1 MLYTM
6 PMTTYSF
13 LKPAVGSGA
22 CCRRRMAALAAG
34 AALFLAVTAAAEI
47 MSVSTEKANV
57 REGPGSQN
65 PVLWQAWRYT
75 PFEVQEWSGS
85 WAYVVD
91 FAGDNGWLHKS
102 VLSETPAVIVI
113 GKYANIRKGPG
124 LSYGVTVAVER
135 EYPLKVTEKQGD
147 WLKVTDDEEIDG
159 WIYSKLV
166 WGNTDPWAVE

>member
-1 MLYTM
+1 MN
-6 PMTTYSF
+6 TTPFSR
-13 LKPAVGSGA
+13 PAAGNVTG
-22 CCRRRMAALAAG
+22 CRKLISALAAG
-34 AALFLAVTAAAEI
+34 TALFLATTAAAGI
-47 MSVSTEKANV
+47 MSVTTEKANV

-75 PFEVQEWSGS
+75 PFDVQEWSGS

-91 FAGDNGWLHKS
+91 FAGDTGWLHKS
-102 VLSETPAVIVI
+102 VLSETPAVIVV

-135 EYPLKVTEKQGD
+135 EYPLKVTEKKGD

-166 WGNTDPWAVE
+166 WGNSEPVAAEP